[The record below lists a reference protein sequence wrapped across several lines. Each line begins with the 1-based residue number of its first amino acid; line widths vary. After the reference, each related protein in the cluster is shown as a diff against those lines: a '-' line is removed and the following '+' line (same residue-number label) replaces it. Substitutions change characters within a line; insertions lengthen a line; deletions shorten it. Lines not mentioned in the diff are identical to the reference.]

1 MSEKPE
7 SLRLVDEYS
16 QEVKD
21 FGYVEHSLARAKLEN
36 YLATLH
42 AECEALRA
50 DAARY
55 RWAKAR
61 VVGAVP
67 MVRVQLML
75 RGQYVLI
82 ERDLDAAIDAA
93 MEQTK

>member
-7 SLRLVDEYS
+7 ALRLADAIDPGNEASKNVLTVDVRGAAAELRRLHV
-16 QEVKD
+16 EV
-21 FGYVEHSLARAKLEN
+21 
-36 YLATLH
+36 
-42 AECEALRA
+42 EALRA